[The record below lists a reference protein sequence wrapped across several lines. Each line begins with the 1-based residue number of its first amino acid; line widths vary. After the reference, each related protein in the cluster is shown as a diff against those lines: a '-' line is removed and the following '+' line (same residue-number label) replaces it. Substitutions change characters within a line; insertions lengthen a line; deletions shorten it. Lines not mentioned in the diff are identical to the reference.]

1 MDYQEK
7 FFKEQMDKIHK
18 ATEEKEKTFE
28 KLLQEE
34 RAKAKHS
41 DVNCGTNEEQRLRK
55 EEIARFIDS
64 QEKGVEEFEAEREK
78 LIFAHEEHKAELR
91 RKYLADEVEL
101 EKKFDA
107 ELTKLMEKYA
117 PSSFHASSS
126 NS

>member
-1 MDYQEK
+1 MVCVCLD
-7 FFKEQMDKIHK
+7 FIC
-18 ATEEKEKTFE
+18 TFV
-28 KLLQEE
+28 KSFLFLFY
-34 RAKAKHS
+34 
-41 DVNCGTNEEQRLRK
+41 RK

-78 LIFAHEEHKAELR
+78 LIFAHEEHNAELR

-107 ELTKLMEKYA
+107 ALTKLMEKYA
-117 PSSFHASSS
+117 PSSFHASCS